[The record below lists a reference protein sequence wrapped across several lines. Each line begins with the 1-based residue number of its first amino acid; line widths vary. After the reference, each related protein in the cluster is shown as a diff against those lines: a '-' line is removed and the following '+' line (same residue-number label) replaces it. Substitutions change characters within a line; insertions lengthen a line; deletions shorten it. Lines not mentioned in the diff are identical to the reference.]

1 MFKRHPPDGCE
12 SPMSTRTGSETSV
25 ADVEHITTIS
35 SLVKSNIT
43 QESVTKATHIP
54 KSNHHVKNTSLCD
67 IIKEVTQGK
76 KRMIKKETLSIVPTD
91 SDNHNGNVS
100 DDVIFSEIIS
110 EIPKKVNN
118 NQKVSNSHIMSK
130 RQTSSQNNKKEEGIF
145 TDV

>member
-1 MFKRHPPDGCE
+1 M
-12 SPMSTRTGSETSV
+12 
-25 ADVEHITTIS
+25 
-35 SLVKSNIT
+35 
-43 QESVTKATHIP
+43 
-54 KSNHHVKNTSLCD
+54 
-67 IIKEVTQGK
+67 
-76 KRMIKKETLSIVPTD
+76 
-91 SDNHNGNVS
+91 S